1 MNTEFQELENRLTAM
16 RPATPQDDLLSRLED
31 AMEDRL
37 ALPVVED
44 ARFEAMV
51 RGARPVKVPA
61 ELMASLESIVSATPF
76 PLDDNIVLFTKGS
89 ASPRFKRRFRP
100 IAAAAAVACLGAAAA
115 LFMPAS
121 PRDGSVVEN
130 SGSAQIKHSISTPG
144 YVPAS
149 FGRNV
154 EDASDEGIVLK
165 DGKPHRVMKIVYKEQ
180 SSFINAEG
188 KKVEVEQP
196 RVEYI
201 LVPEKAE

>member
-1 MNTEFQELENRLTAM
+1 MNTEFQELEHRLSAM
-16 RPATPQDDLLSRLED
+16 RPAAPDEGLLSRLED

-51 RGARPVKVPA
+51 RGAQPVKIPA
-61 ELMASLESIVSATPF
+61 ALMASLESIVSSTPF

-89 ASPRFKRRFRP
+89 AAPRFKRRYRP
-100 IAAAAAVACLGAAAA
+100 IAAAAAVACLGAATA
-115 LFMPAS
+115 LFMPTA
-121 PRDGSVVEN
+121 PRESVAVEKHT
-130 SGSAQIKHSISTPG
+130 GSAVNHALSAPG

-154 EDASDEGIVLK
+154 EDASDEGVILK

-180 SSFINAEG
+180 GSFINAEG
-188 KKVEVEQP
+188 KRIEVEQP

-201 LVPEKAE
+201 LVPEKAQ

>member
-1 MNTEFQELENRLTAM
+1 MNTEFQELEHRLSAM
-16 RPATPQDDLLSRLED
+16 RPAAPDEGLLSRLED

-51 RGARPVKVPA
+51 RGAHPVKIPA
-61 ELMASLESIVSATPF
+61 ELMASLESIVSSTPF

-89 ASPRFKRRFRP
+89 ATPRFQRRFRP
-100 IAAAAAVACLGAAAA
+100 IAAAAAVACLGAMAA
-115 LFMPAS
+115 LFMPTT
-121 PRDGSVVEN
+121 PRENAVVEN
-130 SGSAQIKHSISTPG
+130 HPSAQTKHPISPPG

-154 EDASDEGIVLK
+154 EDASDEGVVLK
-165 DGKPHRVMKIVYKEQ
+165 DGKPHRVMKIVYKEKG
-180 SSFINAEG
+180 SFINAEG
-188 KKVEVEQP
+188 RKVEVEQP

-201 LVPEKAE
+201 LVPEKGD

>member
-1 MNTEFQELENRLTAM
+1 MNTEFQELENRLSAM
-16 RPATPQDDLLSRLED
+16 RPAKPDDGLLSRLED

-37 ALPVVED
+37 ALPTVED

-51 RGARPVKVPA
+51 RGAKPVKVPA

-89 ASPRFKRRFRP
+89 AIPRFKRRYRP
-100 IAAAAAVACLGAAAA
+100 MAAAAAVACLGAATA
-115 LFMPAS
+115 LFMPTS
-121 PRDGSVVEN
+121 PRGGSVVEN
-130 SGSAQIKHSISTPG
+130 SPATHGKHPISTPG

-154 EDASDEGIVLK
+154 EDASDEGVVLK

-180 SSFINAEG
+180 GSFINAEG

-201 LVPEKAE
+201 LVPEKVD

>member
-1 MNTEFQELENRLTAM
+1 MNTEFQELEDRLSAM
-16 RPATPQDDLLSRLED
+16 RPAAPEDGLLSRLED

-37 ALPVVED
+37 TLPVVED

-51 RGARPVKVPA
+51 RGAQPVKIPA

-89 ASPRFKRRFRP
+89 ASPRFKRRYRP

-121 PRDGSVVEN
+121 PHGGSVAGN
-130 SGSAQIKHSISTPG
+130 SAATQIKHSISTPG